1 MGRISRTCPLR
12 GCCGSGRLSRC
23 PVARA
28 GSRDAGQGGVA
39 VHQVYV
45 RPDGPRLAALAELL
59 ARGELTVEIG
69 AGFPLEQASD
79 ALDMARSGGHGK
91 ATVVYPEPL

>member
-1 MGRISRTCPLR
+1 M
-12 GCCGSGRLSRC
+12 
-23 PVARA
+23 
-28 GSRDAGQGGVA
+28 
-39 VHQVYV
+39 

-79 ALDMARSGGHGK
+79 ALDMARSGEHGK

>member
-1 MGRISRTCPLR
+1 VVPRRPSRRWPTR
-12 GCCGSGRLSRC
+12 GRLATITS
-23 PVARA
+23 VSA
-28 GSRDAGQGGVA
+28 DAGQGGVA